1 MVLLCTA
8 IGALAG
14 YVKTARGSRIY
25 GAVKGA
31 FYGLLA
37 GIFLHMAFSLADL
50 LNRSYF

>member
-1 MVLLCTA
+1 MHGNRRPGRIRKNST
-8 IGALAG
+8 
-14 YVKTARGSRIY
+14 GSRIY

-37 GIFLHMAFSLADL
+37 GIFLHMAFSLVDL